1 MILLAWKNIW
11 RNPTRSMIMLVAIVI
26 GVTSGSLFT
35 AFYNGMIYQ
44 RINDAIS
51 NETSNIQ
58 IHAPQYLEN
67 KEITDTIPRLHTIL
81 PYIDTLASLKA
92 YSIRFKT
99 MAMISSASN
108 NTGVVFI
115 GIDPEKEKA
124 TTNIWKK
131 IVQGQYFTTDKKNS
145 LVIGE
150 KLAEKLKLKLRSK
163 VVITQ
168 QDSKGNIV
176 SAAFRVAGI
185 YNTGNTGFD
194 GRVVYATQA
203 DIQNMLADSSL
214 FYHEIAIALLNDG
227 LTGRYAAKLQA
238 SLPFVDVKTWK
249 ELYPEVGLMADYTQ
263 YLQLI
268 YMTIIFL
275 ALSFGIINTML
286 MAVMERTRE
295 LGMLMAI
302 GMKRRKIFQMITYE
316 TIILMGS
323 GTIAGLGLSYLLIES
338 LAITGINLAGFA
350 RGLNQMGFSAI
361 VYPVLSLHEYAQT
374 IGLVLIAGFLSS
386 IIPAR
391 RALKLAPT
399 EALRKQ

>member
-11 RNPTRSMIMLVAIVI
+11 RNRTRSMIMLVAIII
-26 GVTSGSLFT
+26 GVVSGSLFT

-58 IHAPQYLEN
+58 IHAAQFLGN
-67 KEITDTIPRLHTIL
+67 KEINDTIPQIKTIL
-81 PYIDTLASLKA
+81 NHIDTLTSLKA
-92 YSIRFKT
+92 YSLRFKT

-108 NTGVVFI
+108 NTGVILI
-115 GIDPEKEKA
+115 GTDPNREKV
-124 TTNIWKK
+124 TTNIEKK
-131 IVQGQYFTTDKKNS
+131 IVHGQYFGTDKKNS
-145 LVIGE
+145 LLVGE

-163 VVITQ
+163 VVITL

-176 SAAFRVAGI
+176 SGAFRVVGI

-194 GRVVYATQA
+194 SRVVYTTQA
-203 DIQNMLADSSL
+203 DIQNLLADTSL
-214 FYHEIAIALLNDG
+214 YIHEIAIALQNDG
-227 LTGRYAAKLQA
+227 LTGSHAAQLQA
-238 SLPFVDVKTWK
+238 TLPFVDIKTWK

-286 MAVMERTRE
+286 MSVMERTRE

-302 GMKRRKIFQMITYE
+302 GMKRWKIFQMITYE
-316 TIILMGS
+316 TIILLGS
-323 GTIAGLGLSYLLIES
+323 GTIAGLGLSYLLIEV
-338 LAITGINLAGFA
+338 LTVTGINLASFA
-350 RGLNQMGFSAI
+350 KGLNQMGFSAM
-361 VYPVLSLHEYAQT
+361 VYPVLSLREYLQT
-374 IGLVLIAGFLSS
+374 IGLVIVAGFLSS

-391 RALKLAPT
+391 RALKLSPS

>member
-11 RNPTRSMIMLVAIVI
+11 RNRTRSMIMLVAIII
-26 GVTSGSLFT
+26 GVVSGSLFT

-58 IHAPQYLEN
+58 IHAAQFLEN
-67 KEITDTIPRLHTIL
+67 KEINDTIPQIKTIL
-81 PYIDTLASLKA
+81 NHIDTLTSLKA
-92 YSIRFKT
+92 YSLRFKT

-108 NTGVVFI
+108 NTGVILI
-115 GIDPEKEKA
+115 GTDPNREKV
-124 TTNIWKK
+124 TTNIEKK
-131 IVQGQYFTTDKKNS
+131 IVHGQYFGTDKKNS
-145 LVIGE
+145 LLVGE

-163 VVITQ
+163 VVITL

-176 SAAFRVAGI
+176 SGAFRVVGI

-194 GRVVYATQA
+194 SRVVYTTQA
-203 DIQNMLADSSL
+203 DIQNLLADTSL
-214 FYHEIAIALLNDG
+214 YIHEIAIALQNDG
-227 LTGRYAAKLQA
+227 LTGSHAAQLQA
-238 SLPFVDVKTWK
+238 TLPFVDIKTWK

-286 MAVMERTRE
+286 MSVMERTRE

-302 GMKRRKIFQMITYE
+302 GMKRWKIFQMITYE
-316 TIILMGS
+316 TIILLGS
-323 GTIAGLGLSYLLIES
+323 GTIAGLGLSYLLIEV
-338 LAITGINLAGFA
+338 LTVTGINLASFA
-350 RGLNQMGFSAI
+350 KGLNQMGFSAM
-361 VYPVLSLHEYAQT
+361 VCPVLSLREYLHT
-374 IGLVLIAGFLSS
+374 IGLVIVAGFLSS

-391 RALKLAPT
+391 RALKLSPS